1 LVTEQAVAN
10 HHDVAMNDETA
21 ENREEERKGEP
32 VKQMID
38 TSDKPKRPQ
47 AAQPQLSQQAMYDFY
62 EPIEKAYEWNSSRL
76 LEMIMGEC

>member
-1 LVTEQAVAN
+1 
-10 HHDVAMNDETA
+10 
-21 ENREEERKGEP
+21 
-32 VKQMID
+32 MID